1 MAFSRWVEE
10 NVLAQPASTADHD
23 FSPSI
28 KQMVLAR
35 RIA

>member
-1 MAFSRWVEE
+1 MSFSMPVEE
-10 NVLAQPASTADHD
+10 NVLAPPAGSADHD

-28 KQMVLAR
+28 KQMVLTG